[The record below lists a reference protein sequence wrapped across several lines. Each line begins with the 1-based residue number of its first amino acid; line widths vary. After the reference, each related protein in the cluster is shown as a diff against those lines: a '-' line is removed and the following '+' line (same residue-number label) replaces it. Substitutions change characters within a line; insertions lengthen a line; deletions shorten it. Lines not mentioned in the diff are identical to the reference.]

1 MTVDER
7 KRHALYRRLETL
19 LGDDHADTVMELL
32 PPVGWADVATRAD
45 LHALEARMDLRFE
58 AVEARVDKGFAELRA
73 ELHQAL
79 RQQIWAILGVL
90 VVAVAVSE
98 ALSRLA

>member
-1 MTVDER
+1 
-7 KRHALYRRLETL
+7 
-19 LGDDHADTVMELL
+19 
-32 PPVGWADVATRAD
+32 
-45 LHALEARMDLRFE
+45 MDLRFE